1 MGQNSCPK
9 TSVHNYQS
17 TPHNIVEERD
27 LRCSP
32 IQSKVFG
39 SVLHSLRVNSGR
51 IIQIR
56 PRLLPFAAVEPVILI
71 SLLNKQ

>member
-1 MGQNSCPK
+1 MGQNSCPD
-9 TSVHNYQS
+9 TSVRNYQS
-17 TPHNIVEERD
+17 TPHNIAEERG

-32 IQSKVFG
+32 IQTEVFG

-56 PRLLPFAAVEPVILI
+56 PRSLPFTF
-71 SLLNKQ
+71 